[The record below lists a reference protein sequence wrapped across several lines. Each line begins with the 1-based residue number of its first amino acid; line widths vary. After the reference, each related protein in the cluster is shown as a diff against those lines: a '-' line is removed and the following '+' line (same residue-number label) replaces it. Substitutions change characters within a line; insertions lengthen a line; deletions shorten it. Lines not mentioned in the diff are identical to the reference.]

1 MKFLTPQQIEEVLK
15 IVDRYTLT
23 FIAQSVGTSVL
34 SKDDKK
40 VLKDAGIDL
49 SKLKFH
55 DSEVVQAFKFGL
67 LSDAIGH
74 SASKQMTYKQFKESL
89 KSGTFIPL
97 NKTETAMVQSL
108 QYNTYSHVNKMGG
121 NIKNDIRTGIVEVD
135 RNGMARAGVVV
146 RDAVKEAVEKRRSV
160 SEVVSILGK
169 KTEQWNRDLL
179 KIAEYNM
186 HEAFNRGRLS
196 SMERTGAKKIYFDVY
211 PGACKHCIGAYLT
224 GGFGSEPKVFSIAEI
239 KANGT
244 NIGKKAKDWLPTLGP
259 VHPYC
264 RCTVNEADEDYV
276 WDPETRDFSKLNPK
290 KQDGY
295 EPKVRVTINRNGKET
310 KTKV

>member
-23 FIAQSVGTSVL
+23 FVAQSVGVDILT
-34 SKDDKK
+34 KEDRK
-40 VLKDAGIDL
+40 VLADVGIDL
-49 SKLKFH
+49 SKLKPH

-74 SASKQMTYKQFKESL
+74 SAAKQMTYNQFKQSL

-97 NKTETAMVQSL
+97 NKAESAMVQSL
-108 QYNTYSHVNKMGG
+108 QYNTYSHVTKMGG

-135 RNGMARAGVVV
+135 RKGMARAGVVV
-146 RDAVKEAVEKRRSV
+146 RDAVKEAIEKRKSV

-186 HEAFNRGRLS
+186 HEAFNQGRLS
-196 SMERTGAKKIYFDVY
+196 NMERSGVKKIYFDVY
-211 PGACKHCIGAYLT
+211 PGACKYCIQAYLT
-224 GGFGSEPKVFSIAEI
+224 GGFGSEPKAFPISQIRS
-239 KANGT
+239 NGT
-244 NIGKKAKDWLPTLGP
+244 NIGRKAKDWLPTIGP

-264 RCTVNEADEDYV
+264 RCTVNEIDENYV

-290 KQDGY
+290 KQGGY
-295 EPKVRVTINRNGKET
+295 EPKVRVTINRNGVET